1 MIQNLHKERY
11 VNVTTM
17 IRYHNDKMV
26 EAFVRF
32 TRFSVGVGA
41 GGIGYLFLNE
51 NTREVKD
58 IVLATMPILLW
69 IVGISSIAVILS
81 NWKSWFGFRKAESKI
96 LDMPCLYPRLPRAFT
111 EQFIML
117 GVIVIVCLIF
127 TMFCIWILPE
137 SI

>member
-1 MIQNLHKERY
+1 
-11 VNVTTM
+11 M

-41 GGIGYLFLNE
+41 GGIGYVFLNE

-58 IVLATMPILLW
+58 VVLVAMPVLLSF
-69 IVGISSIAVILS
+69 VGISSIAIILS
-81 NWKSWFGFRKAESKI
+81 NWKSWFGFRKAESKM
-96 LDMPCLYPRLPRAFT
+96 LDMPCLYPRLPRAFS

-117 GVIVIVCLIF
+117 VIIVIVCVIF
-127 TMFCIWILPE
+127 AMFCFQVLPE
-137 SI
+137 LI